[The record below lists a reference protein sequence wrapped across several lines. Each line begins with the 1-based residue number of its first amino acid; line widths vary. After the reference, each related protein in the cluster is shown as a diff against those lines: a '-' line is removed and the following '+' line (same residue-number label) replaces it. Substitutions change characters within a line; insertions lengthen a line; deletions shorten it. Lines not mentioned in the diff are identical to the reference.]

1 MGLFDC
7 RGCKAKDS
15 EIAHLIAQLD
25 KLNGMIEKAQA
36 RVTEL
41 AEPGI
46 NLRLA
51 GATRAGAAPGP
62 RTERPALRPRVPTF
76 PGYAPERKMGPNVQL
91 AEDPE

>member
-25 KLNGMIEKAQA
+25 KLSEMVERSQK

-46 NLRLA
+46 TNRLL
-51 GATRAGAAPGP
+51 GPSAARGSSPRPPVRLVPG
-62 RTERPALRPRVPTF
+62 F
-76 PGYAPERKMGPNVQL
+76 PGYAPERAKPAYEVDEGG
-91 AEDPE
+91 ES